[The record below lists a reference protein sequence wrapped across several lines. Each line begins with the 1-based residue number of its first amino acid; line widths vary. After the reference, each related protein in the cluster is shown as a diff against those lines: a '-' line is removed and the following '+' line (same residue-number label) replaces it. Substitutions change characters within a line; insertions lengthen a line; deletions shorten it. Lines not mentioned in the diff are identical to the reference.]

1 MTTNDPVDMLLSGR
15 MGRREFSRALASLGL
30 GVATAPLAARGA
42 GAQEAEAHYLT
53 WAGYEAPELHQG
65 YIERYGVSP
74 DVGFFANVNE
84 AMQKLRTG
92 YRADV
97 SHPCSD
103 GVTPWYE
110 AGLLAPIDTSR
121 LKHWDDYF
129 DVFKR
134 IDETLTPEGEHLFI
148 PFEWGN
154 SSILYR
160 TDLVDIEEESWS
172 LLFDER
178 YKGKLA
184 TYNAPYPGVQVPA
197 MILGYENLESLNDE
211 QLAEV
216 RKLLE
221 KQRELLRF
229 YWDSQSEAAQAMV
242 AGEIVATYAW
252 NDLAWPMMEEGL
264 PVKFMTP
271 KEGARTWVC
280 GLVLTVP
287 ELRVASDER
296 VYDFLDAMMS
306 PESGAFVI
314 GEYGYGHGNAR
325 AFDLV
330 PPERLVEVGLPDPEK
345 FLEIGNFLKPIPKE
359 FDDKYVK
366 LWEEVTLGM

>member
-1 MTTNDPVDMLLSGR
+1 
-15 MGRREFSRALASLGL
+15 
-30 GVATAPLAARGA
+30 
-42 GAQEAEAHYLT
+42 
-53 WAGYEAPELHQG
+53 
-65 YIERYGVSP
+65 
-74 DVGFFANVNE
+74 
-84 AMQKLRTG
+84 
-92 YRADV
+92 
-97 SHPCSD
+97 
-103 GVTPWYE
+103 
-110 AGLLAPIDTSR
+110 
-121 LKHWDDYF
+121 
-129 DVFKR
+129 
-134 IDETLTPEGEHLFI
+134 
-148 PFEWGN
+148 
-154 SSILYR
+154 
-160 TDLVDIEEESWS
+160 
-172 LLFDER
+172 
-178 YKGKLA
+178 
-184 TYNAPYPGVQVPA
+184 
-197 MILGYENLESLNDE
+197 MILGYENLESLSDE

-306 PESGAFVI
+306 PESGAYVI

-330 PPERLVEVGLPDPEK
+330 PPERLVEVGLPDPGK